1 MINTQFSIQKFN
13 NYNNVVSFSG
23 APKCLISKCKADCC
37 YNAPIPRY
45 LLDVYKDKV
54 VNPVHGFYE
63 MDNLP
68 EQGGIQGIAI
78 TNLINKIKNKCP
90 FLTKEC
96 KCNIYDNRP
105 QICREYGTSKDK
117 SSTLHCNLT
126 I

>member
-1 MINTQFSIQKFN
+1 MINTQFRIQN
-13 NYNNVVSFSG
+13 NNVVSFSG
-23 APKCLISKCKADCC
+23 KPRCLITKCKADCC

-45 LLDVYKDKV
+45 LLDIYKDKI

-63 MDNLP
+63 MCNIP
-68 EQGGIQGIAI
+68 SQGGPQVIPI

-105 QICREYGTSKDK
+105 KICQEYGTSKDK
-117 SSTLHCNLT
+117 SSTNYCNLT

>member
-1 MINTQFSIQKFN
+1 MINTQFHIQK
-13 NYNNVVSFSG
+13 NNVVSFSG
-23 APKCLISKCKADCC
+23 NPRCLIKKCKADCC

-45 LLDVYKDKV
+45 MLDIYKDKV
-54 VNPVHGFYE
+54 VNPVHGYYKIG
-63 MDNLP
+63 DIP
-68 EQGGIQGIAI
+68 SQGGLQVIPI
-78 TNLINKIKNKCP
+78 TNLFNKIRNKCP

-117 SSTLHCNLT
+117 SSTLYCNLT